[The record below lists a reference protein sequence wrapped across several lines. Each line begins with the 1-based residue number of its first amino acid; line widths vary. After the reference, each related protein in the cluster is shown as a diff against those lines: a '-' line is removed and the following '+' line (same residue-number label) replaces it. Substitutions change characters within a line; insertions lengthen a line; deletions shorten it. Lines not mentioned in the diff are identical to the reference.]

1 MTGHANQTIHRV
13 PHQEIRCQQKL
24 PMTVNSSDPK
34 TCCSL
39 EKEEL
44 SKTQHTP
51 NKQSNNVKSS
61 HVMSNLVKSL
71 SNLLNSFYHEQTA
84 RETRSNL
91 RRNNV
96 RSLSHTSA
104 LAGKENKKFLV
115 KAKTT
120 RRGGGGVTF
129 SQLTQFEL
137 RIITYIFII

>member
-13 PHQEIRCQQKL
+13 PHQEIRCRQKL

-71 SNLLNSFYHEQTA
+71 SNLRNSFYHEQTA

-104 LAGKENKKFLV
+104 LAGKENKKKLEWMLECV
-115 KAKTT
+115 QMGKTLRQT
-120 RRGGGGVTF
+120 TMRYMIYP
-129 SQLTQFEL
+129 SQNRT
-137 RIITYIFII
+137 